1 MEVLTCE
8 FTFIFQIMAQ
18 PKCSTELRLMR
29 DFCEYPEVRKPL
41 ISNDTIVHIQESSL
55 VRLLRAIFTQ
65 LIDYGSSLGVFII
78 KSLSTH
84 RAKRTNANRKGGNID
99 IYTSILPSRNAVLQD
114 HCAPMNEAVTCVWPV
129 W

>member
-1 MEVLTCE
+1 
-8 FTFIFQIMAQ
+8 MAQ

-55 VRLLRAIFTQ
+55 VRLLRVIFTQ

-84 RAKRTNANRKGGNID
+84 KAKRTNANRKGGK
-99 IYTSILPSRNAVLQD
+99 IYIHT
-114 HCAPMNEAVTCVWPV
+114 
-129 W
+129 